1 MAGGAPRIE
10 PDMAK
15 PVGVLLRGLPLS
27 STEGKGVRCNAVD
40 SASHGFDISGLAG
53 QKKPPATPAVR
64 TDTHHYL
71 HLTKQKEVFN
81 PISKM

>member
-1 MAGGAPRIE
+1 
-10 PDMAK
+10 MAK

-27 STEGKGVRCNAVD
+27 STEGKGVRGKAVD
-40 SASHGFDISGLAG
+40 STRHYFDTPRLAG

-71 HLTKQKEVFN
+71 HLTKRKEVFN